1 MGKRAL
7 LIGVDHYPGLQ
18 SLNSCVRDT
27 MSLRNLLRFH
37 ANLDANYDCI
47 TFLGMDPQLVTEAH
61 KQEKIVLGATK
72 STVQQALESLFR
84 YDDTVLFYFS
94 GHGVKAADSTSILL
108 PAQQDGRQQRIH
120 LQELL
125 DMANASNARQVIMIL
140 DCCFAGAIGE
150 EFIDLQRM
158 WLRPGVTV
166 LAAASPD
173 QFAFA
178 RDGQSVFTRA
188 LLLGLEGGVADP
200 RGWVTPAALYAF
212 IEQSLG
218 PWEQRPMYKSNA
230 TEMQPIR
237 YCEPIVNDDELR
249 QIPVLFKEATS
260 LYGLDKSF
268 EPTQVEFATPDNV
281 AIFYLLRRLQLAR
294 MVRPTNPREDSLYW
308 TAMHHESVQ
317 LTPLGQYYWQL
328 ATAGK
333 IGGTPAFSRSLD
345 MNNLEPEKLAQ
356 IFHETYERLAPYF
369 NYTTRRATAV
379 PWAQVPDN
387 NKQLMIA
394 VATEV
399 LAALQPVAPPDT
411 PATPSA

>member
-27 MSLRNLLRFH
+27 MALRNLLLFH

-47 TFLGMDPQLVTEAH
+47 TFLGMNPQLATEAH
-61 KQEKIVLGATK
+61 QQETIVLSVAK
-72 STVQQALESLFR
+72 AAVLQALASLFR

-94 GHGVKAADSTSILL
+94 GHGVKTANGTTILL
-108 PAQQDGRQQRIH
+108 PSDPEGRQQGIY

-125 DMANASNARQVIMIL
+125 DMANGSNARQVVLIL

-178 RDGQSVFTRA
+178 RDGHSVFTRA

-200 RGWVTPAALYAF
+200 RGWVTAAALYAF

-230 TEMQPIR
+230 TEMKPIR
-237 YCEPIVNDDELR
+237 YCEPLVSDDDLR
-249 QIPVLFKEATS
+249 QLPVIFQEATS
-260 LYGLDKSF
+260 LYGMDKSF
-268 EPTQVEFATPDNV
+268 ESTQVEFAKPEHV
-281 AIFYLLRRLQLAR
+281 AIFHLLRRLQLAR
-294 MVRPTNPREDSLYW
+294 MVRPTNPRQDSLYW
-308 TAMHHESVQ
+308 TAMHHEAVQ

-333 IGGTPAFSRSLD
+333 IGGTPAFTRSLE
-345 MNNLEPEKLAQ
+345 MNHLEPEKLAQ

-379 PWAQVPDN
+379 PWAQVPDT

-399 LAALQPVAPPDT
+399 LAALQPTSPPDT
-411 PATPSA
+411 PTAPTA

>member
-7 LIGVDHYPGLQ
+7 LVGVDHYPGMQ
-18 SLNSCVRDT
+18 SLQSCVRDT
-27 MSLRNLLRFH
+27 MTLRNLLLFH
-37 ANLDANYDCI
+37 ANLDVNYDCI
-47 TFLGMDPQLVTEAH
+47 TFLGMDPQLVTAAH
-61 KQEKIVLGATK
+61 IQERIVLGATK
-72 STVQQALESLFR
+72 SVVQQALASLFL

-94 GHGVKAADSTSILL
+94 GHGTKTANGTMILL
-108 PAQQDGRQQRIH
+108 PTDRDGRQQGIY

-125 DMANASNARQVIMIL
+125 DMANGSNARQIVLIL

-173 QFAFA
+173 QYAFA

-200 RGWVTPAALYAF
+200 RGWVTAAALYAF

-230 TEMQPIR
+230 TEMRPIR
-237 YCEPIVNDDELR
+237 YCEPIVSDDELR
-249 QIPVLFKEATS
+249 LIPVLFKESTC
-260 LYGLDKSF
+260 LLDLDKSF
-268 EPTQVEFATPDNV
+268 EPTQVDSAKPENV
-281 AIFYLLRRLQLAR
+281 AIFHVLRRLQLAR
-294 MVRPTNPREDSLYW
+294 MIRPTNPREDALYW

-328 ATAGK
+328 AKAGK
-333 IGGTPAFSRSLD
+333 IGGTPAFTRRLV
-345 MNNLEPEKLAQ
+345 MNHLEPEKLAQ

-369 NYTTRRATAV
+369 NYTTRKETAV
-379 PWAQVPDN
+379 PWAQVPDT

-399 LAALQPVAPPDT
+399 LAALQPAATPDT
-411 PATPSA
+411 PTAPSA